1 MALFSSRTK
10 RYQFGKCREPIV
22 FVQAPNGN
30 MLSEKQEVIVTSEHV
45 FWCGAPAK
53 FNPSFFKRTLL
64 ILKLMDFFNLSHLRP
79 AFWSFIV
86 FLP

>member
-1 MALFSSRTK
+1 MEKLNFSKTERGRITYITSAMALFSSRTK

-53 FNPSFFKRTLL
+53 FDQLF
-64 ILKLMDFFNLSHLRP
+64 
-79 AFWSFIV
+79 
-86 FLP
+86 